1 MNLIQYWKEKNK
13 QDFDVFVKTNTSV
26 SQIQAL
32 TELKKD
38 AVELTTDEYGRKG
51 MKDKENQVFGGY
63 GNHDF
68 PTEIKQERPNNTTS
82 QSEKIVYGSLITS
95 TKCYNCIHF
104 PLCFAQKGGANLEL
118 ASENGC
124 CYYQSKLPEDSVV
137 LSREEYEMLKSLYD
151 TQKGAIMTSSIGDL
165 PLTVEGLRKA
175 VDEITRL
182 NRVETELQ
190 ELNAKYYNEAKDLR
204 RELKQTRKD
213 TAKAILNVLYFN
225 LQNSVM
231 GRIQEIA
238 KNYGVEVE
246 E

>member
-1 MNLIQYWKEKNK
+1 MNLIQDWKEKNK
-13 QDFDVFVKTNTSV
+13 QDFDAFVKTNTSV

-38 AVELTTDEYGRKG
+38 AVELTTDEFGQVEVVEIDAI
-51 MKDKENQVFGGY
+51 DKLISKIEGGNPIVEN
-63 GNHDF
+63 N
-68 PTEIKQERPNNTTS
+68 
-82 QSEKIVYGSLITS
+82 
-95 TKCYNCIHF
+95 
-104 PLCFAQKGGANLEL
+104 
-118 ASENGC
+118 
-124 CYYQSKLPEDSVV
+124 KLPEDSVV

-204 RELKQTRKD
+204 RELKQTRKE